1 MFYFCVGRDSKGLSQ
16 LSPQTQEAMQVRMYR
31 LLASLIPSLIPVSFP
46 VSFQSHSQSHSQPH
60 SHAPAQSRQ
69 SPFCTTQLGVNT
81 SVMHPAATQHVPSTG
96 LRPKLSVSFL
106 RCRISRLKLLEY
118 QYYSTLDKMAAL
130 EPLTLQHLTVSTSAS
145 FPYHPALV
153 SFSYH
158 LVCCH
163 KHSAYIPVIVI
174 PPPSSHTHSTHPSP
188 FTKAFVTR
196 LKKQLFVESLVQ
208 GNVTIQVR
216 LSTCDVCVC
225 GEGGEEKGEEEK
237 GVVSSPDFTS
247 GTYITCSMS
256 DPYWGWFWVDL
267 GRG

>member
-1 MFYFCVGRDSKGLSQ
+1 M
-16 LSPQTQEAMQVRMYR
+16 PA
-31 LLASLIPSLIPVSFP
+31 SFP

-145 FPYHPALV
+145 FPYHPAPVSFPYHHALV

-158 LVCCH
+158 LH
-163 KHSAYIPVIVI
+163 LSHSHTILSAVINIPVIVI
-174 PPPSSHTHSTHPSP
+174 PPPLLPHPLHPLITHH
-188 FTKAFVTR
+188 K
-196 LKKQLFVESLVQ
+196 
-208 GNVTIQVR
+208 G
-216 LSTCDVCVC
+216 VCRQAQEAVVC
-225 GEGGEEKGEEEK
+225 GVTCPRKHDCPGQA
-237 GVVSSPDFTS
+237 VS
-247 GTYITCSMS
+247 M
-256 DPYWGWFWVDL
+256 
-267 GRG
+267 